1 MNDVIN
7 ALQKTIKSQRNIDD
21 LILTFMTEERCNQK
35 EVKVLTLHNIK
46 KKLNDQK
53 WSDKDL
59 QQQHNELKSKQT
71 SNKAKKKDQKVL
83 TLIRI
88 NSNLMMICKRNM
100 SLYNLHKR
108 FKKKV
113 LID

>member
-1 MNDVIN
+1 LTEVNDVIN

-53 WSDKDL
+53 
-59 QQQHNELKSKQT
+59 
-71 SNKAKKKDQKVL
+71 
-83 TLIRI
+83 
-88 NSNLMMICKRNM
+88 
-100 SLYNLHKR
+100 
-108 FKKKV
+108 
-113 LID
+113 